1 MWCRVPAPDI
11 TTIGLIMIKASD
23 TVEDLLKIYPEIDAY
38 LIRKGIRC
46 VVCGEPVWSTI
57 GDLIENK
64 GLDVDQVLAELNGK
78 FAGNQ

>member
-1 MWCRVPAPDI
+1 
-11 TTIGLIMIKASD
+11 MIKASD
-23 TVEDLLKIYPEIDAY
+23 TVEDLLKLYPEIDAY

-64 GLDVDQVLAELNGK
+64 GLDVEKVISELNEK
-78 FAGNQ
+78 FSSNK